1 MKILKLSGKAKR
13 NQNGFTLIELIVTL
27 AIFSIILAVAG
38 NYLYFGNNLFAQT
51 EVKNTQKYIGDSV
64 FEYVQRR
71 LTYATH
77 VEIMNPDKTKDKD
90 PQYDK
95 LFRLSDSGQ
104 IMIGTF
110 EKEEEKKKT
119 YAYTNVFGSAFYDS
133 GYQVDY
139 QVKVLDTTHLELTV
153 NVLDKGNTSPVYS
166 TSEVLKTI
174 NLKANTRDSGSILV
188 TGGERNVIYTNPVI
202 SYNEEKTATTTY
214 DPLALKDQM
223 LDTYSR
229 IIKGEALKDGEAIT
243 GLINNQFASNDF
255 ISAYVTQFYYKGQPY
270 LGSWSKD
277 IVYAYWPDFP
287 GFDQNT
293 IDNVDKKVM
302 ELTEYKGT
310 ADDKKSDNQTLTNYL
325 TNYKGTMKM
334 RAYLISESNTKK
346 VSCFV
351 YVSNSQGQQWA
362 TRLIYCDVPG
372 ESGWYYLAY
381 REGKRTNG
389 RITDN
394 ITIDNK
400 VWRKEDGVSSS
411 KTPVYDEITNKASTQ
426 EGTWVKVE

>member
-104 IMIGTF
+104 LMIGTF

-243 GLINNQFASNDF
+243 GLINNQFA
-255 ISAYVTQFYYKGQPY
+255 
-270 LGSWSKD
+270 
-277 IVYAYWPDFP
+277 
-287 GFDQNT
+287 
-293 IDNVDKKVM
+293 
-302 ELTEYKGT
+302 
-310 ADDKKSDNQTLTNYL
+310 
-325 TNYKGTMKM
+325 
-334 RAYLISESNTKK
+334 
-346 VSCFV
+346 
-351 YVSNSQGQQWA
+351 
-362 TRLIYCDVPG
+362 
-372 ESGWYYLAY
+372 
-381 REGKRTNG
+381 
-389 RITDN
+389 
-394 ITIDNK
+394 
-400 VWRKEDGVSSS
+400 
-411 KTPVYDEITNKASTQ
+411 
-426 EGTWVKVE
+426 